1 MVFFFFFWEGGGV
14 GGCRGKETTSTK
26 QSKTGHT
33 KDTDTQSWQ
42 CKITKID
49 LKENSISSSLPHGI
63 LP

>member
-1 MVFFFFFWEGGGV
+1 V